1 MNKTKMTTKVSSMY
15 MVLVTVYV
23 ACLLISNVTAVKT
36 FSLGPFSLP
45 AAVLLFPIV
54 YIVNDLLAEVYGFK
68 KARSAIY
75 LGFILNLFMVLY
87 FALAIVLPAGP
98 FFGAQEA
105 FATILGST
113 PRMLLA
119 SLTAYFVGSTLNAK
133 IMVTM
138 RDAVNGKGGFALF
151 ARCIVST
158 FFGELCDSLLFISI
172 AFIGSMPISQ
182 IFIMVITQ
190 AIFKTLYEMVAF
202 PLTNIAIKK
211 VRGIEYDNFEGCST
225 RSK

>member
-1 MNKTKMTTKVSSMY
+1 MNKNKVSTLY

-68 KARSAIY
+68 KARNAIY
-75 LGFILNLFMVLY
+75 LGFLLNLFMVVY
-87 FALAIVLPAGP
+87 FAIAIALPAGP
-98 FFGAQEA
+98 FFGAQKA
-105 FATILGST
+105 FAAILGST
-113 PRMLLA
+113 PRMLIA

-133 IMVTM
+133 IMVSM
-138 RDAVNGKGGFALF
+138 RDAVDGKGGFALF

-158 FFGELCDSLLFISI
+158 LFGELCDSLIFITI
-172 AFIGSMPISQ
+172 AFLGSMPITQ
-182 IFIMVITQ
+182 IFIMVATQ
-190 AIFKTLYEMVAF
+190 ALFKTLYELVVF
-202 PLTNIAIKK
+202 PVTNIVIKK
-211 VRGIEYDNFEGCST
+211 VRSIEE
-225 RSK
+225 

>member
-1 MNKTKMTTKVSSMY
+1 MNNKRKLTNVSALY

-45 AAVLLFPIV
+45 AAVLLFPVV

-68 KARSAIY
+68 KARKAIY
-75 LGFILNLFMVLY
+75 LGFTLNLFMVLY
-87 FALAIVLPAGP
+87 FTLAIALPSGP

-113 PRMLLA
+113 PRMLIA

-133 IMVTM
+133 IMVSM
-138 RDAVNGKGGFALF
+138 RDATNGKGGFALF

-158 FFGELCDSLLFISI
+158 LFGELCDSLIFITI
-172 AFIGSMPISQ
+172 AFFGSMPYSQ
-182 IFIMVITQ
+182 ILVMVATQ
-190 AIFKTLYEMVAF
+190 ALFKTIYEIVAF
-202 PLTNIAIKK
+202 PATNIIIKK
-211 VRGIEYDNFEGCST
+211 VRGIENGNLSGDST
-225 RSK
+225 GSR

>member
-1 MNKTKMTTKVSSMY
+1 MNNKHTFKKVSPLY
-15 MVLVTVYV
+15 MILVIVYV

-68 KARSAIY
+68 KARMAIY
-75 LGFILNLFMVLY
+75 LGFALNLLMVAY
-87 FALAIVLPAGP
+87 FALTIILPAGP

-113 PRMLLA
+113 PRMLIA
-119 SLTAYFVGSTLNAK
+119 SLTAYLIGSTLNAK
-133 IMVTM
+133 IMVSM
-138 RDAVNGKGGFALF
+138 RDASKGKGGFALF

-158 FFGELCDSLLFISI
+158 LFGELCDSLIFITI
-172 AFIGSMPISQ
+172 AFFGTMPYSQ
-182 IFIMVITQ
+182 ILIMVATQ
-190 AIFKTLYEMVAF
+190 AIFKTVYEMIAF
-202 PLTNIAIKK
+202 PVTNIAIKK
-211 VRGIEYDNFEGCST
+211 VRKIESDNIN
-225 RSK
+225 

>member
-1 MNKTKMTTKVSSMY
+1 MNKKTTKKVSSLY

-68 KARSAIY
+68 KARTAIY

-87 FALAIVLPAGP
+87 FSLAIALPAGP

-133 IMVTM
+133 IMVSM
-138 RDAVNGKGGFALF
+138 RDASNGKGGFALF

-158 FFGELCDSLLFISI
+158 FFGEFCDSLIFITI
-172 AFIGSMPISQ
+172 AFVFSMPFAQ
-182 IFIMVITQ
+182 IITMVITQ
-190 AIFKTLYEMVAF
+190 AIFKTLYELVAF
-202 PLTNIAIKK
+202 PVTNKVISI
-211 VRGIEYDNFEGCST
+211 VRGIESYDKIVGST
-225 RSK
+225 ERSN

>member
-1 MNKTKMTTKVSSMY
+1 MNNKQKVSPMY

-68 KARSAIY
+68 KARYAIY
-75 LGFILNLFMVLY
+75 LGFVLNLFMVLY
-87 FALAIVLPAGP
+87 FTLAIALPSGP

-113 PRMLLA
+113 PRMLIA
-119 SLTAYFVGSTLNAK
+119 SLSAYLVGSTLNAK
-133 IMVTM
+133 IMVSM
-138 RDAVNGKGGFALF
+138 RDAANGRSGIALF

-158 FFGELCDSLLFISI
+158 FFGELCDSLIFITL
-172 AFIGSMPISQ
+172 AFIGTMPISQ
-182 IFIMVITQ
+182 ILIMVLTQ
-190 AIFKTLYEMVAF
+190 ALFKTLYELVVF
-202 PLTNIAIKK
+202 PVTNTVIEK
-211 VRGIEYDNFEGCST
+211 VRGIELCQHLTKYNE
-225 RSK
+225 K

>member
-1 MNKTKMTTKVSSMY
+1 MNKKSKLTNVSPVY

-68 KARSAIY
+68 KARNAIY
-75 LGFILNLFMVLY
+75 LGFILNLFMVIY
-87 FALAIVLPAGP
+87 FAIAIALPAGP

-113 PRMLLA
+113 PRMLIA
-119 SLTAYFVGSTLNAK
+119 SLTAYLVGSNLNAK
-133 IMVTM
+133 IMVSL
-138 RDAVNGKGGFALF
+138 RDASRCAGGMALF
-151 ARCIVST
+151 SRCILST
-158 FFGELCDSLLFISI
+158 LVGELCDSLIFITI
-172 AFIGSMPISQ
+172 AFAGSMPLSQ
-182 IFIMVITQ
+182 ILVMVVTQ
-190 AIFKTLYEMVAF
+190 AMFKTFYEMIVF
-202 PLTNIAIKK
+202 PVTNIVIKK
-211 VRGIEYDNFEGCST
+211 VRCIESDYI
-225 RSK
+225 K

>member
-1 MNKTKMTTKVSSMY
+1 MNKIKNRKVSTLY

-45 AAVLLFPIV
+45 AAVLLFPVV

-68 KARSAIY
+68 KARNAIY
-75 LGFILNLFMVLY
+75 MGFILNLFMVLY

-113 PRMLLA
+113 PRMLIA
-119 SLTAYFVGSTLNAK
+119 SLAAYLVGSTLNAK
-133 IMVTM
+133 ILVTM
-138 RDAVNGKGGFALF
+138 RDAAKSNGSFSLF
-151 ARCIVST
+151 TRCITST
-158 FFGELCDSLLFISI
+158 FVGEICDSLIFITI
-172 AFIGSMPISQ
+172 AFIGAMPISQ
-182 IFIMVITQ
+182 ILTMVLIQ
-190 AIFKTLYEMVAF
+190 AAFKTLYEMVVF
-202 PLTNIAIKK
+202 PATNIIIKK
-211 VRGIEYDNFEGCST
+211 VRDIENDNT
-225 RSK
+225 

>member
-1 MNKTKMTTKVSSMY
+1 MNKQSKLTNVSPVY

-68 KARSAIY
+68 KARNAIY
-75 LGFILNLFMVLY
+75 LGFILNLFMVVY
-87 FALAIVLPAGP
+87 FTIAIVLPAGP

-113 PRMLLA
+113 PRMLIA
-119 SLTAYFVGSTLNAK
+119 SLSAYLIGSTLNAK
-133 IMVTM
+133 IMVYM
-138 RDAVNGKGGFALF
+138 RDASACKGGFALF
-151 ARCIVST
+151 SRCITST
-158 FFGELCDSLLFISI
+158 FFGELCDSLIFITI
-172 AFIGSMPISQ
+172 AFVGAMPIAQ
-182 IFIMVITQ
+182 ILAMVVTQ
-190 AIFKTLYEMVAF
+190 ALFKTLYELVVF
-202 PLTNIAIKK
+202 PLTHIVIKK
-211 VRGIEYDNFEGCST
+211 VRCIENDYI
-225 RSK
+225 K